1 MPSSVTLTHAVTTLT
16 STGTATDTNTLTIG
30 GKTYTVQTSLT
41 NVDGNILIGADA
53 AATCQNIYD
62 AVNLTGTVGTQYA
75 TAMTANTRVRASA
88 VTATTVVFRAL
99 TPGEIGNLIAT
110 TDTVTNFAFTSTV
123 MASGAGNVTA
133 WAASALTQSQM
144 SSEVINLFRAL
155 TATDD

>member
-123 MASGAGNVTA
+123 MAGGAGDVTA